1 MSIAAA
7 VIRFPGS
14 NCDHDALRALQL
26 EPSISAKYHW
36 YQDKI
41 LPGAYQLILI
51 PGGFSFGDYLR
62 AGAIAKL
69 SPAMETLNTAIEAG
83 AHVLG
88 ICNGF
93 QILIESRMLPGYLT
107 VNQNLKFIS
116 RTVKLRIEAE
126 AFPWIK
132 KSDIGSSISTPIA
145 HRFGNFQAPKM
156 DRAELNP
163 VFRYEENPNGSFEDI
178 AGIYRTV
185 GKGSVLGLMPHPERA
200 SFSPL
205 RLSDGKLFWR
215 GAAEALR

>member
-1 MSIAAA
+1 MAWA
-7 VIRFPGS
+7 VIQFPGS
-14 NCDHDALRALQL
+14 NCDADALKAVQSVTSVECAFHWHSDPI
-26 EPSISAKYHW
+26 EPGQYEVI
-36 YQDKI
+36 I
-41 LPGAYQLILI
+41 I